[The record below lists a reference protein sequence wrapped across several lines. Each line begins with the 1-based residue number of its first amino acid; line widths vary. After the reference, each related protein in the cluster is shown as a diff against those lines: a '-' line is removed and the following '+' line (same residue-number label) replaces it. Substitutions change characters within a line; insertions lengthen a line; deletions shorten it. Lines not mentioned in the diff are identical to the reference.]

1 MNYADFGHSMKS
13 KILTG
18 YIISIILFL
27 ISLFFYSCGA
37 SSTVRY
43 DRNKEEKKENVSE
56 AEKKTYKE
64 DFNIIPYRTE
74 INIKENSPDELK
86 ASDITPW
93 YGYETKDTSTVQER
107 AIVGTTNGFRV
118 QVMATDNLEEADSLK
133 TELTLELTQKNVY
146 VIFDPPFYKVE
157 VGDFTSMSDAKD
169 LNFKLNQM
177 GYKETRVIAS
187 TVNIFE

>member
-1 MNYADFGHSMKS
+1 MNYGYFGHSMKS
-13 KILTG
+13 KTLTV
-18 YIISIILFL
+18 YIISIILF
-27 ISLFFYSCGA
+27 ITSLFFYSCGA

-43 DRNKEEKKENVSE
+43 DRNKEEKKEEVS
-56 AEKKTYKE
+56 EKKTYKE
-64 DFNIIPYRTE
+64 NFNIIPYRTE
-74 INIKENSPDELK
+74 INIKERIPGEIKAPDLN
-86 ASDITPW
+86 PW

-133 TELTLELTQKNVY
+133 TELSLELTQKNVY

-177 GYKETRVIAS
+177 GYTETRVIAS